1 MAPGV
6 LGMARMMRA
15 FFPQA
20 LLRASTE
27 VPAAMDNI
35 KEPPA
40 AKPASAAASP
50 FSTCGL
56 IATTQTDG
64 LRFTS
69 DGAAN
74 REIFFAFASLR
85 SSGDGLGSTTWMDL
99 APLLRQPLSRAEP
112 M

>member
-20 LLRASTE
+20 WIKAWIE
-27 VPAAMDNI
+27 VPAAMEIINA
-35 KEPPA
+35 PPWA
-40 AKPASAAASP
+40 NPAKVTASP

-56 IATTQTDG
+56 TATTQTDG
-64 LRFTS
+64 LRLTA

-74 REIFFAFASLR
+74 KAIFFALASLR
-85 SSGDGLGSTTWMDL
+85 NCADGLGSTTLTDL
-99 APLLRQPLSRAEP
+99 TPRSSQP
-112 M
+112 